1 MERAEIQKPT
11 RHWRFS
17 TKNYNSLLPPGPLAE
32 NVDADAALA
41 AMRHCMTLR
50 KPEGHFHSAW
60 RHIEFA
66 MNQNVDYL
74 SDSLRR
80 KYMGDAQWLL
90 AGIIGSTGEQGH
102 RKANPDLYAQ
112 ALTLN
117 IYMPALT
124 KRALDIAVTTH
135 DCRNIYHSFGHAFK
149 SINAL
154 NLADASYK
162 SARFAEMLGPALSA
176 RTGRPDALLYPAS
189 PREEASANQHLNH
202 DGYFIKNGF
211 KIPLQTKLIETDKV
225 YHDPTRTIYI
235 EPLAEH
241 ALRRAEC
248 IPTEAELWIG
258 DCTEIIAELI
268 TEETSGYIDE
278 PGKLALDYLTRSV
291 VARYEYQPSAA

>member
-1 MERAEIQKPT
+1 MERVETQKPT

-17 TKNYNSLLPPGPLAE
+17 TKNYDSLLPPGPLAE
-32 NVDADAALA
+32 YVDADAALA

-90 AGIIGSTGEQGH
+90 AGIIGSTGENGH
-102 RKANPDLYAQ
+102 RKVNPDLYAQ

-117 IYMPALT
+117 IYLPTLT
-124 KRALDIAVTTH
+124 KRALDIPITSD

-162 SARFAEMLGPALSA
+162 SSRFAEMLGPALSA
-176 RTGRPDALLYPAS
+176 RTGRPDTLLYPAS
-189 PREEASANQHLNH
+189 PREEASTNQHLNH
-202 DGYFIKNGF
+202 DGYFIKDGI
-211 KIPLQTKLIETDKV
+211 KIPLQTKLIETEKI
-225 YHDPTRTIYI
+225 YHDPTKTIYI

-241 ALRRAEC
+241 ALRRAGC
-248 IPTEAELWIG
+248 IPDDAELWIG

-268 TEETSGYIDE
+268 TEETADLVDE
-278 PGKLALDYLTRSV
+278 QDKQALDYLTRSV
-291 VARYEYQPSAA
+291 VARYESLAA